1 MENKNLIFRYFLYFI
16 LSFALS
22 IFVINWFKNIS
33 LEAVLNDY
41 KKESLNKYNRYYD
54 ELIKTSDFIY
64 FNGFIKNKKLISI
77 LQKSDENKI
86 KDELYLEFEP
96 EFSYYKTLGIY
107 DISFY
112 TVDSKPILNFQDIN
126 FDDNFNLNI
135 TKKVVASKK
144 EFVDIKYG
152 DKNST
157 IVFSKPIIDEKL
169 NLLAVVNFEFNFNQI
184 LNKLNSNS
192 ELIFEKFVS
201 NSSDSSDDI
210 EKNRLFIL
218 IPISKL
224 EDSKTFYLKSNL
236 LEKNIK
242 IENLNDFYNFLTIF
256 FGLSLALII
265 FLLYKSKNQDI
276 KNKLLKNSYDEL
288 FSQVD
293 RYVLKLDT
301 DLDGKI
307 TFVTKSFCEM
317 SGYSKDEIVGK
328 NANIL
333 RHPDMSQNFY
343 KNLWKELR
351 AKKIWQGEVKNID
364 KFGNTYWVKTS
375 LFPKYNDKKQ
385 HIGYSSI
392 RTDITATK
400 QLEKTNRLLKEDLSN
415 RLNDLKI
422 QDETALNS
430 LKVALMSKIL
440 DSFSHQWKKPISKIY
455 FELLKLEN
463 IKKDLDILKIEDV
476 KNNIESELRE
486 LSDMLNE
493 TKTLFSSRQNM
504 SSNLFDI
511 VKSISN
517 KFDNS
522 LLEIVYDFDENI
534 KINFS
539 HNDLK
544 NIIINILSTVVE
556 FAKKYS
562 LERVVVNISLQIEE
576 NSDEIVLKIE
586 DNIKDIRKKEFF
598 EQFLNF
604 EDDNKFDS
612 KIYLAKLLADKNQAI
627 FLCNILENSTSYYI
641 KFKKAK
647 IF

>member
-112 TVDSKPILNFQDIN
+112 TVDSKPILNFQDVN

-135 TKKVVASKK
+135 TQKVVASKK
-144 EFVDIKYG
+144 EFVDIKYS
-152 DKNST
+152 DKNSA

-201 NSSDSSDDI
+201 NSSDI
-210 EKNRLFIL
+210 EKDRLFIL
-218 IPISKL
+218 IPIFKL

-242 IENLNDFYNFLTIF
+242 IEKLNDFYNFLTIF

-307 TFVTKSFCEM
+307 TFVTKNFCEM
-317 SGYSKDEIVGK
+317 SGYSKDEIIGK
-328 NANIL
+328 YANIL

-375 LFPKYNDKKQ
+375 LFPKYNDKKE

-400 QLEKTNRLLKEDLSN
+400 QLEKTNRLLKDDLSN

-422 QDETALNS
+422 KDETALNS

-440 DSFSHQWKKPISKIY
+440 DSFSHQWKTPISKIY

-463 IKKDLDILKIEDV
+463 IKKDLDISKIEDV
-476 KNNIESELRE
+476 KNSIENELRD

-493 TKTLFSSRQNM
+493 TKTLFSLRQNM
-504 SSNLFDI
+504 SSNLLDI
-511 VKSISN
+511 VKKISN
-517 KFDNS
+517 KVDNS
-522 LLEIVYDFDENI
+522 LIEIRYDFDENI
-534 KINFS
+534 KLNIV

-544 NIIINILSTVVE
+544 NIIFNIVYTILDFVKS
-556 FAKKYS
+556 YS
-562 LERVVVNISLQIEE
+562 LKKVIVNISIQIED

-586 DNIKDIRKKEFF
+586 DNIKDKRKKEFV
-598 EQFLNF
+598 EQLLNF
-604 EDDNKFDS
+604 EDENKFDS

-627 FLCNILENSTSYYI
+627 FLCNILEDSTSYYI

-647 IF
+647 VL

>member
-1 MENKNLIFRYFLYFI
+1 M
-16 LSFALS
+16 
-22 IFVINWFKNIS
+22 
-33 LEAVLNDY
+33 
-41 KKESLNKYNRYYD
+41 
-54 ELIKTSDFIY
+54 IKTSDFIY

-112 TVDSKPILNFQDIN
+112 SVQNRPILNFQDIN
-126 FDDNFNLNI
+126 FDDNFNLKI
-135 TKKVVASKK
+135 TQKVVASKK

-152 DKNST
+152 EKNS
-157 IVFSKPIIDEKL
+157 IILFSKPIIDEKL

-201 NSSDSSDDI
+201 NSSDI
-210 EKNRLFIL
+210 EKDRLFIL
-218 IPISKL
+218 IPIFKL

-242 IENLNDFYNFLTIF
+242 IEKLNDFYNFLTIF

-534 KINFS
+534 KINFA

-544 NIIINILSTVVE
+544 NIIINILSTMVE

-562 LERVVVNISLQIEE
+562 LERVIVNISLQIEE

-604 EDDNKFDS
+604 EDENKFDS

>member
-77 LQKSDENKI
+77 LQKSDGNKI

-112 TVDSKPILNFQDIN
+112 TVDSKPILNFQDVN

-135 TKKVVASKK
+135 TQKVVASKK

-157 IVFSKPIIDEKL
+157 IIFSKPIIDEKL

-192 ELIFEKFVS
+192 DLIFEKFVS
-201 NSSDSSDDI
+201 NSSDI
-210 EKNRLFIL
+210 EKDRLFIL
-218 IPISKL
+218 IPIFKL

-242 IENLNDFYNFLTIF
+242 IEKLNDFYNFLTIF

-463 IKKDLDILKIEDV
+463 IKKDLDTLKIEDV

-534 KINFS
+534 KINFA

-544 NIIINILSTVVE
+544 NIIINILSTMVE

-562 LERVVVNISLQIEE
+562 LERVIVNISLQIEE

-604 EDDNKFDS
+604 EDENKFDS

-641 KFKKAK
+641 KFKKVK

>member
-77 LQKSDENKI
+77 LQKSDGNKI

-112 TVDSKPILNFQDIN
+112 TVDSKPILNFQDVN

-135 TKKVVASKK
+135 TQKVVASKK

-157 IVFSKPIIDEKL
+157 IIFSKPIIDEKL

-192 ELIFEKFVS
+192 DLIFEKFVS
-201 NSSDSSDDI
+201 NSSDI
-210 EKNRLFIL
+210 EKDRLFIL
-218 IPISKL
+218 IPIFKL

-242 IENLNDFYNFLTIF
+242 IEKLNDFYNFLTIF

-333 RHPDMSQNFY
+333 RHPDMSQNFF

-476 KNNIESELRE
+476 KNNIESELKE

-522 LLEIVYDFDENI
+522 LLEIIYDFDENI
-534 KINFS
+534 KINFA

-562 LERVVVNISLQIEE
+562 LERVIVNISLQIEE

-604 EDDNKFDS
+604 EDENKFDS

>member
-1 MENKNLIFRYFLYFI
+1 MENKNLIFRYFVYFL
-16 LSFALS
+16 LSLGTAVL
-22 IFVINWFKNIS
+22 VINWFKNS
-33 LEAVLNDY
+33 SFEAILNEY
-41 KKESLNKYNRYYD
+41 KQETLTKYNRYYE

-64 FNGFIKNKKLISI
+64 FNEFIKNKKLISI
-77 LQKSDENKI
+77 FQKNDENKI
-86 KDELYLEFEP
+86 KDELYFEFEP

-135 TKKVVASKK
+135 TQKVVASKK
-144 EFVDIKYG
+144 EFVDIKYS
-152 DKNST
+152 DKNSA

-201 NSSDSSDDI
+201 NSSDI
-210 EKNRLFIL
+210 EKDRLFIL
-218 IPISKL
+218 IPIFKL

-242 IENLNDFYNFLTIF
+242 IEKLNDFYNFLTIF

-317 SGYSKDEIVGK
+317 SGYSKDEIIGK
-328 NANIL
+328 YANIL

-351 AKKIWQGEVKNID
+351 AKRIWQGEVKNID

-534 KINFS
+534 KINFA

-544 NIIINILSTVVE
+544 NIIINILSTIVE

-562 LERVVVNISLQIEE
+562 LERVIVNISLQIEE

-604 EDDNKFDS
+604 EDENKFDS

>member
-112 TVDSKPILNFQDIN
+112 TVDSKPILNFQDVN

-135 TKKVVASKK
+135 TQKVVASKK
-144 EFVDIKYG
+144 EFVDIKYS
-152 DKNST
+152 DKNSA

-201 NSSDSSDDI
+201 NSSDI
-210 EKNRLFIL
+210 EKDRLFIL
-218 IPISKL
+218 IPIFKL

-242 IENLNDFYNFLTIF
+242 IEKLNDFYNFLTIF

-276 KNKLLKNSYDEL
+276 KNKLLKNSYDDL
-288 FSQVD
+288 LSQVD
-293 RYVLKLDT
+293 KYVLKLDT

-307 TFVTKSFCEM
+307 NFVTKYFCEM
-317 SGYSKDEIVGK
+317 SGYSKDEIIGK
-328 NANIL
+328 YANIL

-511 VKSISN
+511 VKSLSN

-534 KINFS
+534 KINFA

-544 NIIINILSTVVE
+544 NIIINILSTMVE

-562 LERVVVNISLQIEE
+562 LERVIVNISLQIEE

-604 EDDNKFDS
+604 EDENKFDS

-627 FLCNILENSTSYYI
+627 FLCNILEDSTSYYI

>member
-1 MENKNLIFRYFLYFI
+1 MENKNLIFRYFVYFL
-16 LSFALS
+16 LSLGTAVL
-22 IFVINWFKNIS
+22 VINWFKNS
-33 LEAVLNDY
+33 SFEAILNEY
-41 KKESLNKYNRYYD
+41 KQETLTKYNRYYE

-77 LQKSDENKI
+77 FQKNDENKI
-86 KDELYLEFEP
+86 KDELYFEFEP

-112 TVDSKPILNFQDIN
+112 SVQNRPILNFQDIN
-126 FDDNFNLNI
+126 FDDNFNLKI
-135 TKKVVASKK
+135 TQKVVASKK

-152 DKNST
+152 EKNS
-157 IVFSKPIIDEKL
+157 IILFSKPIIDEKL

-201 NSSDSSDDI
+201 NSSDI
-210 EKNRLFIL
+210 EQNKLFLL
-218 IPISKL
+218 IPIFEL
-224 EDSKTFYLKSNL
+224 EDKKTLYLKSNL
-236 LEKNIK
+236 LEKNRK
-242 IENLNDFYNFLTIF
+242 IEKSNDFYNFLTIF
-256 FGLSLALII
+256 FGLSFALIA
-265 FLLYKSKNQDI
+265 FLLYKTKVQ
-276 KNKLLKNSYDEL
+276 KFRNKLLKNSYDDL
-288 FSQVD
+288 LSQVD
-293 RYVLKLDT
+293 KYVLKLDT

-307 TFVTKSFCEM
+307 TFVTKYFCEM
-317 SGYSKDEIVGK
+317 SGYSKDEILGK
-328 NANIL
+328 NVNIL

-343 KNLWKELR
+343 KNLWQELR

-375 LFPKYNDKKQ
+375 LFPKYNDKKE

-400 QLEKTNRLLKEDLSN
+400 QLEKTNRLLKDDLSN

-422 QDETALNS
+422 KDETALNS

-440 DSFSHQWKKPISKIY
+440 DSFSHQWKTPISKIY

-463 IKKDLDILKIEDV
+463 IKKDLGISKIEDV
-476 KNNIESELRE
+476 KNSIENELRD

-493 TKTLFSSRQNM
+493 TKTLFSLRQNM
-504 SSNLFDI
+504 SSNLLDI
-511 VKSISN
+511 VKKISN
-517 KFDNS
+517 KVDNS
-522 LLEIVYDFDENI
+522 LIEIRYDFDENI
-534 KINFS
+534 KLNIV

-544 NIIINILSTVVE
+544 NIIFNIVYTILDFVKS
-556 FAKKYS
+556 YS
-562 LERVVVNISLQIEE
+562 LKKVIVNISIQIED

-586 DNIKDIRKKEFF
+586 DNIKDKRKKEFV
-598 EQFLNF
+598 EQLLNF
-604 EDDNKFDS
+604 EDENKFDS

-627 FLCNILENSTSYYI
+627 FLCNILEDSTSYYI

-647 IF
+647 VL

>member
-1 MENKNLIFRYFLYFI
+1 MENKNLIFRYFVYFL
-16 LSFALS
+16 LSLGTAVL
-22 IFVINWFKNIS
+22 VINWFKNS
-33 LEAVLNDY
+33 SFEAILNEY
-41 KKESLNKYNRYYD
+41 KQETLTKYNRYYE

-77 LQKSDENKI
+77 FQKNDENKI
-86 KDELYLEFEP
+86 KDELYFEFEP

-112 TVDSKPILNFQDIN
+112 SVQNRPILNFQDIN

-135 TKKVVASKK
+135 TQKVVASKK
-144 EFVDIKYG
+144 EFVDIKYS
-152 DKNST
+152 DKNSA

-201 NSSDSSDDI
+201 NSSDI
-210 EKNRLFIL
+210 EQNKLFLL
-218 IPISKL
+218 IPIFEL
-224 EDSKTFYLKSNL
+224 EDKKTLYLKSNL
-236 LEKNIK
+236 LEKNRK
-242 IENLNDFYNFLTIF
+242 IEKSNDFYNFLTIF

-276 KNKLLKNSYDEL
+276 KNKLLKNSYDDL
-288 FSQVD
+288 LSQVD
-293 RYVLKLDT
+293 KYVLKLDT

-307 TFVTKSFCEM
+307 TFVTKYFCEM
-317 SGYSKDEIVGK
+317 SGYSKDEILGK
-328 NANIL
+328 NVNIL

-343 KNLWKELR
+343 KNLWQELR

-375 LFPKYNDKKQ
+375 LFPKYNDKKE

-400 QLEKTNRLLKEDLSN
+400 QLEKTNRLLKDDLSN

-422 QDETALNS
+422 KDETALNS

-463 IKKDLDILKIEDV
+463 IKKDLDISKIEDV
-476 KNNIESELRE
+476 KNSIENELRD

-504 SSNLFDI
+504 SSNLLDI
-511 VKSISN
+511 VKKISN
-517 KFDNS
+517 KVDNS
-522 LLEIVYDFDENI
+522 LIEIRYDFDENI
-534 KINFS
+534 KLNIV

-544 NIIINILSTVVE
+544 NIIFNIVYTILDFVKS
-556 FAKKYS
+556 YS
-562 LERVVVNISLQIEE
+562 LKKVIVNISIQIED

-586 DNIKDIRKKEFF
+586 DNIKDKRKKEFV
-598 EQFLNF
+598 EQLLNF
-604 EDDNKFDS
+604 EDENKFDS

-627 FLCNILENSTSYYI
+627 FLCNILEDSTSYYI

-647 IF
+647 VL

>member
-112 TVDSKPILNFQDIN
+112 TVDSKPILNFQDVN

-135 TKKVVASKK
+135 TQKVVASKK
-144 EFVDIKYG
+144 EFVDIKYS
-152 DKNST
+152 DKNSA

-169 NLLAVVNFEFNFNQI
+169 DLLAVVNFEFNFNQI

-201 NSSDSSDDI
+201 NSSDI
-210 EKNRLFIL
+210 EKDRLFIL
-218 IPISKL
+218 IPIFKL

-242 IENLNDFYNFLTIF
+242 IEKLNDFYNFLTIF

-375 LFPKYNDKKQ
+375 LFPKYNDKKE

-440 DSFSHQWKKPISKIY
+440 DSFSHQWKTPISKIY

-463 IKKDLDILKIEDV
+463 IKKDLDISKMQNV

-534 KINFS
+534 KINFA

-562 LERVVVNISLQIEE
+562 LERVIVTISLQIEE

-604 EDDNKFDS
+604 EDENKFDS

-627 FLCNILENSTSYYI
+627 FLCNILEVSTSYYI

>member
-135 TKKVVASKK
+135 AKKVVASKK

-152 DKNST
+152 DKNSA

-201 NSSDSSDDI
+201 NSSDDI

-218 IPISKL
+218 IPIFKL

-242 IENLNDFYNFLTIF
+242 IEKLNDFYNFLTIF

-440 DSFSHQWKKPISKIY
+440 DSFSHQWKTPISKIY

-522 LLEIVYDFDENI
+522 LLEIIYDFDENI
-534 KINFS
+534 KINFA

-562 LERVVVNISLQIEE
+562 LERVIVNISLQIEE

>member
-33 LEAVLNDY
+33 LETILNDY

-135 TKKVVASKK
+135 TQKVVASKK

-157 IVFSKPIIDEKL
+157 IIFSKPIIDEKL

-192 ELIFEKFVS
+192 DLIFEKFVS
-201 NSSDSSDDI
+201 NSSDI
-210 EKNRLFIL
+210 EKDRLFIL
-218 IPISKL
+218 IPIFKL

-242 IENLNDFYNFLTIF
+242 IEKLNDFYNFLTIF

-440 DSFSHQWKKPISKIY
+440 DSFSHQWKTPISKIY

-511 VKSISN
+511 VKSISS

-522 LLEIVYDFDENI
+522 LLEIIYDFDENI
-534 KINFS
+534 KINFA

-562 LERVVVNISLQIEE
+562 LERVIVNISLQIEE

-604 EDDNKFDS
+604 EDENKFDS

>member
-112 TVDSKPILNFQDIN
+112 TVDSKPILNFQDAN

-135 TKKVVASKK
+135 TQKVVASKK
-144 EFVDIKYG
+144 EFVDIKYS
-152 DKNST
+152 DKNSA

-169 NLLAVVNFEFNFNQI
+169 DLLAVVNFEFNFNQI

-201 NSSDSSDDI
+201 NSSDI
-210 EKNRLFIL
+210 EKDRLFIL
-218 IPISKL
+218 IPIFKL

-242 IENLNDFYNFLTIF
+242 IEKLNDFYNFLTIF

-276 KNKLLKNSYDEL
+276 KNKLLKNSYDDL
-288 FSQVD
+288 LSQVD
-293 RYVLKLDT
+293 KYVLKLDT

-307 TFVTKSFCEM
+307 NFVTKYFCEM
-317 SGYSKDEIVGK
+317 SGYSKDEIIGK
-328 NANIL
+328 YANIL

-375 LFPKYNDKKQ
+375 LFPKYNDKKE

-511 VKSISN
+511 VKSISS

-534 KINFS
+534 KINFA

-544 NIIINILSTVVE
+544 NIIINILSTIVE

-562 LERVVVNISLQIEE
+562 LERVIVNISLQIEE

-604 EDDNKFDS
+604 EDENKFDS

>member
-1 MENKNLIFRYFLYFI
+1 MENKNLIFRYFVYFL
-16 LSFALS
+16 LSLGTAVL
-22 IFVINWFKNIS
+22 VINWFKNS
-33 LEAVLNDY
+33 SFEAILNEY
-41 KKESLNKYNRYYD
+41 KQETLTKYNRYYE

-77 LQKSDENKI
+77 FQKNDENKI
-86 KDELYLEFEP
+86 KDELYFEFEP

-112 TVDSKPILNFQDIN
+112 SVQNRPILNFQDIN
-126 FDDNFNLNI
+126 FDDNFNLKI
-135 TKKVVASKK
+135 TQKVVASKK

-152 DKNST
+152 DKNSA

-192 ELIFEKFVS
+192 DLIFEKFVS
-201 NSSDSSDDI
+201 NSSDI
-210 EKNRLFIL
+210 EQNKLFLL
-218 IPISKL
+218 IPIFEL
-224 EDSKTFYLKSNL
+224 EDKKTLYLKSNL
-236 LEKNIK
+236 LEKNRK
-242 IENLNDFYNFLTIF
+242 IEKSNDFYNFLTIF
-256 FGLSLALII
+256 FGLSFALIA
-265 FLLYKSKNQDI
+265 FLLYKTKVQ
-276 KNKLLKNSYDEL
+276 KFRNKLLKNSYDDL
-288 FSQVD
+288 LSQVD
-293 RYVLKLDT
+293 KYVLKLDT

-307 TFVTKSFCEM
+307 NFVTKYFCEM
-317 SGYSKDEIVGK
+317 SGYSKDEIIGK
-328 NANIL
+328 YANIL

-375 LFPKYNDKKQ
+375 LFPKYNDKKE

-400 QLEKTNRLLKEDLSN
+400 QLEKTNRLLKDDLSN

-422 QDETALNS
+422 KDETALNS

-440 DSFSHQWKKPISKIY
+440 DSFSHQWKTPISKIY

-463 IKKDLDILKIEDV
+463 IKKDLDISKIEDV
-476 KNNIESELRE
+476 KNSIENELRD

-493 TKTLFSSRQNM
+493 TKTLFSLRQNM
-504 SSNLFDI
+504 SSNLLDI
-511 VKSISN
+511 VKKISN
-517 KFDNS
+517 KVDNS
-522 LLEIVYDFDENI
+522 LIEIRYDFDENI
-534 KINFS
+534 KLNIV

-544 NIIINILSTVVE
+544 NIIFNIVYTILDFVKS
-556 FAKKYS
+556 YS
-562 LERVVVNISLQIEE
+562 LKKVIVNISIQIED

-586 DNIKDIRKKEFF
+586 DNIKDKRKKEFV
-598 EQFLNF
+598 EQLLNF
-604 EDDNKFDS
+604 EDENKFDS

-627 FLCNILENSTSYYI
+627 FLCNILEDSTSYYI

-647 IF
+647 VL

>member
-41 KKESLNKYNRYYD
+41 KKESLTKYNRYYE

-77 LQKSDENKI
+77 FQKNDENKI
-86 KDELYLEFEP
+86 KDELYFEFEP

-135 TKKVVASKK
+135 TQKVVASKK

-152 DKNST
+152 DKNSA

-201 NSSDSSDDI
+201 NSSDI
-210 EKNRLFIL
+210 EKDRLFIL
-218 IPISKL
+218 IPIFKL

-236 LEKNIK
+236 LEKNRK
-242 IENLNDFYNFLTIF
+242 IEKSNDFYNFLTIF

-307 TFVTKSFCEM
+307 TFVTKYFCEM
-317 SGYSKDEIVGK
+317 SGYSKDEIIGK
-328 NANIL
+328 YANIL

-343 KNLWKELR
+343 KTLWQELR

-375 LFPKYNDKKQ
+375 LFPKYNDKKE

-400 QLEKTNRLLKEDLSN
+400 QLEKTNRLLKDDLSN

-422 QDETALNS
+422 KDETALNS

-440 DSFSHQWKKPISKIY
+440 DSFSHQWKTPISKIY

-463 IKKDLDILKIEDV
+463 IKKDLDISKIEDV
-476 KNNIESELRE
+476 KNSIENELRD

-504 SSNLFDI
+504 SSNLLDI
-511 VKSISN
+511 VKKISN
-517 KFDNS
+517 KVDNS
-522 LLEIVYDFDENI
+522 LIEIRYDFDENI
-534 KINFS
+534 KLNIV

-544 NIIINILSTVVE
+544 NIIFNIVYTILDFVKS
-556 FAKKYS
+556 YS
-562 LERVVVNISLQIEE
+562 LKKVIVNISIQIED

-586 DNIKDIRKKEFF
+586 DNIKDKRKKEFV
-598 EQFLNF
+598 EQLLNF
-604 EDDNKFDS
+604 EDENKFDS

-627 FLCNILENSTSYYI
+627 FLCNILEDSTSYYI

-647 IF
+647 VL

>member
-1 MENKNLIFRYFLYFI
+1 MENKNLIFRYFVYFL
-16 LSFALS
+16 LSLGTAVL
-22 IFVINWFKNIS
+22 VINWFKNS
-33 LEAVLNDY
+33 SFEAILNEY
-41 KKESLNKYNRYYD
+41 KQETLTKYNRYYE

-77 LQKSDENKI
+77 FQKNDENKI
-86 KDELYLEFEP
+86 KDELYFEFEP

-112 TVDSKPILNFQDIN
+112 SVQNRPILNFQDIN
-126 FDDNFNLNI
+126 FDDNFNLKI
-135 TKKVVASKK
+135 TQKVVASKK

-152 DKNST
+152 EKNS
-157 IVFSKPIIDEKL
+157 IILFSKPIIDEKL

-201 NSSDSSDDI
+201 NSSDI
-210 EKNRLFIL
+210 EQNKLFLL
-218 IPISKL
+218 IPIFEL
-224 EDSKTFYLKSNL
+224 EDKKTLYLKSNL
-236 LEKNIK
+236 LEKNRK
-242 IENLNDFYNFLTIF
+242 IEKSNDFYNFLTIF
-256 FGLSLALII
+256 FGLSFALIA
-265 FLLYKSKNQDI
+265 FLLYKTKVQ
-276 KNKLLKNSYDEL
+276 KFRNKLLKNSYDDL
-288 FSQVD
+288 LSQVD
-293 RYVLKLDT
+293 KYVLKLDT

-307 TFVTKSFCEM
+307 TFVTKYFCEM
-317 SGYSKDEIVGK
+317 SGYSKDEILGK
-328 NANIL
+328 NVNIL

-343 KNLWKELR
+343 KTLWQELR

-375 LFPKYNDKKQ
+375 LFPKYNDKKE

-440 DSFSHQWKKPISKIY
+440 DSFSHQWKTPISKIY

-463 IKKDLDILKIEDV
+463 IKKDLGISKIEDV
-476 KNNIESELRE
+476 KNSIENELRD

-493 TKTLFSSRQNM
+493 TKTLFSLRQNM
-504 SSNLFDI
+504 SSNLLDI
-511 VKSISN
+511 VKKISN
-517 KFDNS
+517 KVDNS
-522 LLEIVYDFDENI
+522 LIEIRYDFDENI
-534 KINFS
+534 KLNIV

-544 NIIINILSTVVE
+544 NIIFNIVYTILDFVKS
-556 FAKKYS
+556 YS
-562 LERVVVNISLQIEE
+562 LKKVIVNISIQIED

-586 DNIKDIRKKEFF
+586 DNIKDKRKKEFV
-598 EQFLNF
+598 EQLLNF
-604 EDDNKFDS
+604 EDENKFDS

-627 FLCNILENSTSYYI
+627 FLCNILEDSTSYYI

-647 IF
+647 VL

>member
-135 TKKVVASKK
+135 TQKVVASKK

-157 IVFSKPIIDEKL
+157 IIFSKPIIDEKL

-192 ELIFEKFVS
+192 DLIFEKFVS
-201 NSSDSSDDI
+201 NSSDI
-210 EKNRLFIL
+210 EKDRLFIL
-218 IPISKL
+218 IPIFKL

-242 IENLNDFYNFLTIF
+242 IEKLNDFYNFLTIF

-522 LLEIVYDFDENI
+522 LLEIIYDFDENI
-534 KINFS
+534 KINFA

-562 LERVVVNISLQIEE
+562 LERVIVNISLQIEE

-604 EDDNKFDS
+604 EDENKFDS

>member
-112 TVDSKPILNFQDIN
+112 TVDSKPILNFQDVN

-135 TKKVVASKK
+135 TQKVVASKK

-152 DKNST
+152 DKNSA

-192 ELIFEKFVS
+192 DLIFEKFVS
-201 NSSDSSDDI
+201 NSSDI
-210 EKNRLFIL
+210 EKDRLFIL
-218 IPISKL
+218 IPIFKL

-242 IENLNDFYNFLTIF
+242 IEKLNDFYNFLTIF

-265 FLLYKSKNQDI
+265 FLIYKAKNQDI

-317 SGYSKDEIVGK
+317 SGYSKDEIIGK
-328 NANIL
+328 YANIL

-463 IKKDLDILKIEDV
+463 IKKDLDISKIEDV

-511 VKSISN
+511 VKNLSN

-534 KINFS
+534 KINFA

-544 NIIINILSTVVE
+544 NIIINILSTIVE

-562 LERVVVNISLQIEE
+562 LERVIVTISLQIEE

-604 EDDNKFDS
+604 EDENKFDS

>member
-41 KKESLNKYNRYYD
+41 KKETLTKYNRYYE

-77 LQKSDENKI
+77 FQKNDENKI
-86 KDELYLEFEP
+86 KDELYFEFEP

-112 TVDSKPILNFQDIN
+112 TVHSKPILNFQDVN

-135 TKKVVASKK
+135 TQKVVASKK
-144 EFVDIKYG
+144 EFVDIKYS
-152 DKNST
+152 DKNSA

-192 ELIFEKFVS
+192 DLIFEKFVS
-201 NSSDSSDDI
+201 NSSDI
-210 EKNRLFIL
+210 EQNKLFLL
-218 IPISKL
+218 IPIFEL
-224 EDSKTFYLKSNL
+224 EDKKTLYLKSNL
-236 LEKNIK
+236 LEKNRK
-242 IENLNDFYNFLTIF
+242 IEKSNDFYNFLTIF
-256 FGLSLALII
+256 FGLSFALIA
-265 FLLYKSKNQDI
+265 FLLYKTKVQ
-276 KNKLLKNSYDEL
+276 KFRNKLLKNSYDDL
-288 FSQVD
+288 LSQVD
-293 RYVLKLDT
+293 KYVLKLDT

-307 TFVTKSFCEM
+307 NFVTKYFCEM
-317 SGYSKDEIVGK
+317 SGYSKDEILGK
-328 NANIL
+328 NVNIL

-343 KNLWKELR
+343 KTLWQELR

-375 LFPKYNDKKQ
+375 LFPKYNDKKE

-400 QLEKTNRLLKEDLSN
+400 QLEKTNRLLKDDLSN

-422 QDETALNS
+422 KDETALNS

-440 DSFSHQWKKPISKIY
+440 DSFSHQWKTPISKIY

-463 IKKDLDILKIEDV
+463 IKKDLDISKIEDV
-476 KNNIESELRE
+476 KNSIENELRD

-493 TKTLFSSRQNM
+493 TKTLFSLRQNM
-504 SSNLFDI
+504 SSNLLDI
-511 VKSISN
+511 VKKISN
-517 KFDNS
+517 KVDNS
-522 LLEIVYDFDENI
+522 LIEIRYDFDENI
-534 KINFS
+534 KLNIV

-544 NIIINILSTVVE
+544 NIIFNIVYTILDFVKS
-556 FAKKYS
+556 YS
-562 LERVVVNISLQIEE
+562 LKKVIVNISIQIED

-586 DNIKDIRKKEFF
+586 DNIKDKRKKEFV
-598 EQFLNF
+598 EQLLNF
-604 EDDNKFDS
+604 EDENKFDS

-627 FLCNILENSTSYYI
+627 FLCNILEDSTSYYI

>member
-16 LSFALS
+16 LSFSLS

-112 TVDSKPILNFQDIN
+112 TVDSKPILNFQDVN

-135 TKKVVASKK
+135 TQKVVASKK

-152 DKNST
+152 DKNSA

-201 NSSDSSDDI
+201 NSSDI
-210 EKNRLFIL
+210 EKDRLFIL
-218 IPISKL
+218 IPIFKL

-242 IENLNDFYNFLTIF
+242 IEKLNDFYNFLTIF

-317 SGYSKDEIVGK
+317 SGYSKDEIIGK
-328 NANIL
+328 YANIL

-375 LFPKYNDKKQ
+375 LFPKYNDKKE

-463 IKKDLDILKIEDV
+463 IKKDLDISKIENV

-511 VKSISN
+511 VKSLSN

-534 KINFS
+534 KINFA

-544 NIIINILSTVVE
+544 NIIINILSTIVE

-562 LERVVVNISLQIEE
+562 LERVIVNISLQIEE

-604 EDDNKFDS
+604 EDENKFDS

>member
-1 MENKNLIFRYFLYFI
+1 MENKNLIFRYFVYFL
-16 LSFALS
+16 LSLGTAVL
-22 IFVINWFKNIS
+22 VINWFKNS
-33 LEAVLNDY
+33 SFEAILNEY
-41 KKESLNKYNRYYD
+41 KQETLTKYNRYYE

-77 LQKSDENKI
+77 FQKNDENKI
-86 KDELYLEFEP
+86 KDELYFEFEP

-126 FDDNFNLNI
+126 FDDNFNLKI
-135 TKKVVASKK
+135 TQKVVASKK

-152 DKNST
+152 EKNS
-157 IVFSKPIIDEKL
+157 IILFSKPIIDEKL

-192 ELIFEKFVS
+192 DLIFEKFVS
-201 NSSDSSDDI
+201 NSSDI
-210 EKNRLFIL
+210 EQNKLFLL
-218 IPISKL
+218 IPIFEL
-224 EDSKTFYLKSNL
+224 EDKKTLYLKSNL
-236 LEKNIK
+236 LEKNRK
-242 IENLNDFYNFLTIF
+242 IEKSNDFYNFLTIF
-256 FGLSLALII
+256 FGLSFALIA
-265 FLLYKSKNQDI
+265 FLLYKTKVQ
-276 KNKLLKNSYDEL
+276 KFRNKLLKNSYDDL
-288 FSQVD
+288 LSQVD
-293 RYVLKLDT
+293 KYVLKLDT

-307 TFVTKSFCEM
+307 NFVTKYFCEM
-317 SGYSKDEIVGK
+317 SGYSKDEILGK
-328 NANIL
+328 NVNIL

-375 LFPKYNDKKQ
+375 LFPKYNDKKE

-400 QLEKTNRLLKEDLSN
+400 QLEKTNRLLKDDLSN

-422 QDETALNS
+422 KDETALNS

-440 DSFSHQWKKPISKIY
+440 DSFSHQWKTPISKIY

-463 IKKDLDILKIEDV
+463 IKKDLDISKIEDV
-476 KNNIESELRE
+476 KNSIENELRD

-493 TKTLFSSRQNM
+493 TKTLFSLRQNM
-504 SSNLFDI
+504 SSNLLDI
-511 VKSISN
+511 VKKISN
-517 KFDNS
+517 KVDNS
-522 LLEIVYDFDENI
+522 LIEIRYDFDENI
-534 KINFS
+534 KLNIV

-544 NIIINILSTVVE
+544 NIIFNIVYTILDFVKS
-556 FAKKYS
+556 YS
-562 LERVVVNISLQIEE
+562 LKKVIVNISIQIED

-586 DNIKDIRKKEFF
+586 DNIKDKRKKEFV
-598 EQFLNF
+598 EQLLNF
-604 EDDNKFDS
+604 EDENKFDS

-627 FLCNILENSTSYYI
+627 FLCNILEDSTSYYI

-647 IF
+647 VL

>member
-41 KKESLNKYNRYYD
+41 KKESLTKYNRYYE

-77 LQKSDENKI
+77 FQKNDENKI
-86 KDELYLEFEP
+86 KDELYFEFEP

-126 FDDNFNLNI
+126 FDDNFNLKI
-135 TKKVVASKK
+135 TQKVVASKK

-152 DKNST
+152 EKNS
-157 IVFSKPIIDEKL
+157 IILFSKPIIDEKL

-201 NSSDSSDDI
+201 NSSDI
-210 EKNRLFIL
+210 EKDRLFIL
-218 IPISKL
+218 IPIFEL
-224 EDSKTFYLKSNL
+224 EDKKTLYLKSNL
-236 LEKNIK
+236 LEKNRK
-242 IENLNDFYNFLTIF
+242 IEKSNDFYNFLTIF
-256 FGLSLALII
+256 FGLSFALIA
-265 FLLYKSKNQDI
+265 FLLYKTKVQ
-276 KNKLLKNSYDEL
+276 KFRNKLLKNSYDDL
-288 FSQVD
+288 LSQVD
-293 RYVLKLDT
+293 KYVLKLDT

-307 TFVTKSFCEM
+307 NFVTKYFCEM
-317 SGYSKDEIVGK
+317 SGYSKDEIIGK

-375 LFPKYNDKKQ
+375 LFPKYNDKKE

-400 QLEKTNRLLKEDLSN
+400 QLEKTNRLLKDDLSN

-422 QDETALNS
+422 KDETALNS

-440 DSFSHQWKKPISKIY
+440 DSFSHQWKTPISKIY

-463 IKKDLDILKIEDV
+463 IKKDLDISKIEDV
-476 KNNIESELRE
+476 KNSIENELRD

-504 SSNLFDI
+504 SSNLLDI
-511 VKSISN
+511 VKKISN
-517 KFDNS
+517 KVDNS
-522 LLEIVYDFDENI
+522 LIEIRYDFDENI
-534 KINFS
+534 KLNIV

-544 NIIINILSTVVE
+544 NIIFNIVYTILDFVKS
-556 FAKKYS
+556 YS
-562 LERVVVNISLQIEE
+562 LKKVIVNISIQIED

-586 DNIKDIRKKEFF
+586 DNIKDKRKKEFV
-598 EQFLNF
+598 EQLLNF
-604 EDDNKFDS
+604 EDENKFDS

-627 FLCNILENSTSYYI
+627 FLCNILEDSTSYYI

-647 IF
+647 VL

>member
-1 MENKNLIFRYFLYFI
+1 MENKNLIFRYFVYFL
-16 LSFALS
+16 LSLGTAVL
-22 IFVINWFKNIS
+22 VINWFKNS
-33 LEAVLNDY
+33 SFEAILNEY
-41 KKESLNKYNRYYD
+41 KQETLTKYNRYYE

-77 LQKSDENKI
+77 FQKNDENKI
-86 KDELYLEFEP
+86 KDELYFEFEP

-112 TVDSKPILNFQDIN
+112 SVQNRPILNFQDIN
-126 FDDNFNLNI
+126 FDDNFNLKI
-135 TKKVVASKK
+135 TQKVVASKK

-152 DKNST
+152 EKNS
-157 IVFSKPIIDEKL
+157 IILFSKPIIDEKL

-201 NSSDSSDDI
+201 NSSDI
-210 EKNRLFIL
+210 EQNKLFLL
-218 IPISKL
+218 IPIFEL
-224 EDSKTFYLKSNL
+224 EDKKTLYLKSNL
-236 LEKNIK
+236 LEKNRK
-242 IENLNDFYNFLTIF
+242 IEKSNDFYNFLTIF
-256 FGLSLALII
+256 FGLSFALIA
-265 FLLYKSKNQDI
+265 FLLYKTKVQ
-276 KNKLLKNSYDEL
+276 KFRNKLLKNSYDDL
-288 FSQVD
+288 LSQVD
-293 RYVLKLDT
+293 KYVLKLDT

-307 TFVTKSFCEM
+307 TFVTKYFCEM
-317 SGYSKDEIVGK
+317 SGYSKDEILGK
-328 NANIL
+328 NVNIL

-343 KNLWKELR
+343 KTLWQELR

-375 LFPKYNDKKQ
+375 LFPKYNDKKE

-400 QLEKTNRLLKEDLSN
+400 QLEKTNRLLKDDLSN

-422 QDETALNS
+422 KDETALNS

-440 DSFSHQWKKPISKIY
+440 DSFSHQWKTPISKIY

-463 IKKDLDILKIEDV
+463 IKKDLDISKIEDV
-476 KNNIESELRE
+476 KNSIENELRD

-493 TKTLFSSRQNM
+493 TKTLFSLRQNM
-504 SSNLFDI
+504 SSNLLDI
-511 VKSISN
+511 VKKISN
-517 KFDNS
+517 KVDNS
-522 LLEIVYDFDENI
+522 LIEIRYDFDENI
-534 KINFS
+534 KLNIV

-544 NIIINILSTVVE
+544 NIIFNIVYTILDFVKS
-556 FAKKYS
+556 YS
-562 LERVVVNISLQIEE
+562 LKKVIVNISIQIED

-586 DNIKDIRKKEFF
+586 DNIKDKRKKEFV
-598 EQFLNF
+598 EQLLNF
-604 EDDNKFDS
+604 EDENKFDS

-627 FLCNILENSTSYYI
+627 FLCNILEDSTSYYI

-647 IF
+647 VL

>member
-16 LSFALS
+16 LSFGLF

-112 TVDSKPILNFQDIN
+112 TVDSKPILNFQDVN

-135 TKKVVASKK
+135 TQKVVASKK
-144 EFVDIKYG
+144 EFVDIKYS
-152 DKNST
+152 DKNSA

-201 NSSDSSDDI
+201 NSSDI
-210 EKNRLFIL
+210 EKDRLFIL
-218 IPISKL
+218 IPIFKL

-242 IENLNDFYNFLTIF
+242 IEKLNDFYNFLTIF

-265 FLLYKSKNQDI
+265 FLIYKAKNQDI

-317 SGYSKDEIVGK
+317 SGYSKDEIIGK

-400 QLEKTNRLLKEDLSN
+400 QLEKTNRLLKDDLSN

-422 QDETALNS
+422 KDETDLNS

-440 DSFSHQWKKPISKIY
+440 DSFSHQWKTPISKIY

-463 IKKDLDILKIEDV
+463 IKKDLGISKIEDV
-476 KNNIESELRE
+476 KNSIENELRD

-504 SSNLFDI
+504 SSNLLDI
-511 VKSISN
+511 VKKISN
-517 KFDNS
+517 KVDNS
-522 LLEIVYDFDENI
+522 LIEIRYDFDENI
-534 KINFS
+534 KLNIV

-544 NIIINILSTVVE
+544 NIIFNIVYTILDFVKS
-556 FAKKYS
+556 YS
-562 LERVVVNISLQIEE
+562 LKKVIVNISIQIED

-586 DNIKDIRKKEFF
+586 DNIKDKRKKEFV
-598 EQFLNF
+598 EQLLNF
-604 EDDNKFDS
+604 EDENKFDS

-627 FLCNILENSTSYYI
+627 FLCNILEDSTSYYI

>member
-1 MENKNLIFRYFLYFI
+1 MENKNLIFRYFVYFL
-16 LSFALS
+16 LSLGTAVL
-22 IFVINWFKNIS
+22 VINWFKNS
-33 LEAVLNDY
+33 SFEAILNEY
-41 KKESLNKYNRYYD
+41 KQETLTKYNRYYE

-77 LQKSDENKI
+77 FQKNDENKI
-86 KDELYLEFEP
+86 KDELYFEFEP

-112 TVDSKPILNFQDIN
+112 TVDSKPILNFQDVN
-126 FDDNFNLNI
+126 FDDNFNLKI
-135 TKKVVASKK
+135 TQKVVASKK

-152 DKNST
+152 EKNS
-157 IVFSKPIIDEKL
+157 IILFSKPIIDEKL

-201 NSSDSSDDI
+201 NSSDI
-210 EKNRLFIL
+210 EQNKLFLL
-218 IPISKL
+218 IPIFKL

-242 IENLNDFYNFLTIF
+242 IEKLNDFYNFLTIF

-265 FLLYKSKNQDI
+265 FLLYKSKDQDI
-276 KNKLLKNSYDEL
+276 KNKLLKNSYDDL
-288 FSQVD
+288 LSQVD
-293 RYVLKLDT
+293 KYVLKLDT

-307 TFVTKSFCEM
+307 NFVTKYFCEM
-317 SGYSKDEIVGK
+317 SGYSKDEIIGK

-375 LFPKYNDKKQ
+375 LFPKYNDKKE

-400 QLEKTNRLLKEDLSN
+400 QLEKTNRLLKDDLSN

-440 DSFSHQWKKPISKIY
+440 DSFSHQWKTPISKIY

-463 IKKDLDILKIEDV
+463 IKKDLDISKIENV

-493 TKTLFSSRQNM
+493 TKTLFSLRQNM
-504 SSNLFDI
+504 SSNLLDI
-511 VKSISN
+511 VKKISN
-517 KFDNS
+517 KVDNS
-522 LLEIVYDFDENI
+522 LIEIRYDFDENI
-534 KINFS
+534 KLNIV

-544 NIIINILSTVVE
+544 NIIFNIVYTILDFVKS
-556 FAKKYS
+556 YS
-562 LERVVVNISLQIEE
+562 LKKVIVNISIQIED

-586 DNIKDIRKKEFF
+586 DNIKDKRKKEFV
-598 EQFLNF
+598 EQLLNF
-604 EDDNKFDS
+604 EDENKFDS

-627 FLCNILENSTSYYI
+627 FLCNILEDSTSYYI

-647 IF
+647 VL

>member
-22 IFVINWFKNIS
+22 IFVINWFKNS
-33 LEAVLNDY
+33 SFEAILNEY
-41 KKESLNKYNRYYD
+41 KQETLTKYNRYYE

-77 LQKSDENKI
+77 FQKNDENKI
-86 KDELYLEFEP
+86 KDELYFEFEP

-135 TKKVVASKK
+135 TQKVVASKK

-152 DKNST
+152 EKNS
-157 IVFSKPIIDEKL
+157 IILFSKPIIDEKL

-192 ELIFEKFVS
+192 DLIFEKFVS
-201 NSSDSSDDI
+201 NSSDI
-210 EKNRLFIL
+210 EKDRLFIL
-218 IPISKL
+218 IPIFKL

-236 LEKNIK
+236 LEKNRK
-242 IENLNDFYNFLTIF
+242 IEKSNDFYNFLTIF
-256 FGLSLALII
+256 FGLSFALIA
-265 FLLYKSKNQDI
+265 FLLYKTKVQ
-276 KNKLLKNSYDEL
+276 KFRNKLLKNSYDDL
-288 FSQVD
+288 LSQVD
-293 RYVLKLDT
+293 KYVLKLDT

-307 TFVTKSFCEM
+307 NFVTKYFCEM
-317 SGYSKDEIVGK
+317 SGYSKDEIIGK

-343 KNLWKELR
+343 KTLWQELR

-375 LFPKYNDKKQ
+375 LFPKYNDKKE

-400 QLEKTNRLLKEDLSN
+400 QLEKTNRLLKDDLSN

-463 IKKDLDILKIEDV
+463 IKKDLDISKIEDV
-476 KNNIESELRE
+476 KNNIESELKE

-504 SSNLFDI
+504 SSNLLDI
-511 VKSISN
+511 VKKISN
-517 KFDNS
+517 KVDNS
-522 LLEIVYDFDENI
+522 LIEIRYDFDENI
-534 KINFS
+534 KLNIV

-544 NIIINILSTVVE
+544 NIIFNIVYTILDFVKS
-556 FAKKYS
+556 YS
-562 LERVVVNISLQIEE
+562 LKKVIVNISIQIED

-586 DNIKDIRKKEFF
+586 DNIKDKRKKEFV
-598 EQFLNF
+598 EQLLNF
-604 EDDNKFDS
+604 EDENKFDS

-627 FLCNILENSTSYYI
+627 FLCNILEDSTSYYI

-647 IF
+647 IL

>member
-1 MENKNLIFRYFLYFI
+1 MENKNLIFRYFVYFL
-16 LSFALS
+16 LSLGTAVL
-22 IFVINWFKNIS
+22 VINWFKNS
-33 LEAVLNDY
+33 SFEAILNEY
-41 KKESLNKYNRYYD
+41 KQETLTKYNRYYE

-77 LQKSDENKI
+77 FQKNDENKI
-86 KDELYLEFEP
+86 KDELYFEFEP

-112 TVDSKPILNFQDIN
+112 SVQNRPILNFQDIN
-126 FDDNFNLNI
+126 FDDNFNLKI
-135 TKKVVASKK
+135 TQKVVASKK

-152 DKNST
+152 DKNSA

-201 NSSDSSDDI
+201 NSSDI
-210 EKNRLFIL
+210 EQNKLFLL
-218 IPISKL
+218 IPIFEL
-224 EDSKTFYLKSNL
+224 EDKKTLYLKSNL
-236 LEKNIK
+236 LEKNRK
-242 IENLNDFYNFLTIF
+242 IEKSNDFYNFLTIF
-256 FGLSLALII
+256 FGLSFALIA
-265 FLLYKSKNQDI
+265 FLLYKTKVQ
-276 KNKLLKNSYDEL
+276 KFRNKLLKNSYDDL
-288 FSQVD
+288 LSQVD
-293 RYVLKLDT
+293 KYVLKLDT

-307 TFVTKSFCEM
+307 NFVTKYFCEM
-317 SGYSKDEIVGK
+317 SGYSKDEILGK
-328 NANIL
+328 NVNIL

-343 KNLWKELR
+343 KTLWQELR

-375 LFPKYNDKKQ
+375 LFPKYNDKKE

-400 QLEKTNRLLKEDLSN
+400 QLEKTNRLLKDDLSN

-422 QDETALNS
+422 KDETALNS

-440 DSFSHQWKKPISKIY
+440 DSFSHQWKTPISKIY

-463 IKKDLDILKIEDV
+463 IKKDLDISKIEDV
-476 KNNIESELRE
+476 KNSIENELRD

-493 TKTLFSSRQNM
+493 TKTLFSLRQNM
-504 SSNLFDI
+504 SSNLLDI
-511 VKSISN
+511 VKKISN
-517 KFDNS
+517 KVDNS
-522 LLEIVYDFDENI
+522 LIEIRYDFDENI
-534 KINFS
+534 KLNIV

-544 NIIINILSTVVE
+544 NIIFNIVYTILDFVKS
-556 FAKKYS
+556 YS
-562 LERVVVNISLQIEE
+562 LKKVIVNISIQIED

-586 DNIKDIRKKEFF
+586 DNIKDKRKKEFV
-598 EQFLNF
+598 EQLLNF
-604 EDDNKFDS
+604 EDENKFDS

-627 FLCNILENSTSYYI
+627 FLCNILEDSTSYYI

-647 IF
+647 VL

>member
-77 LQKSDENKI
+77 LQKSDGNKI

-135 TKKVVASKK
+135 TQKVVASKK

-157 IVFSKPIIDEKL
+157 ILFSKPIIDEKL

-192 ELIFEKFVS
+192 DLIFEKFVS
-201 NSSDSSDDI
+201 NSSDI
-210 EKNRLFIL
+210 EKDRLFIL
-218 IPISKL
+218 IPIFKL

-242 IENLNDFYNFLTIF
+242 IEKLNDFYNFLTIF

-440 DSFSHQWKKPISKIY
+440 DSFSHQWKTPISKIY

-463 IKKDLDILKIEDV
+463 IKKDLDTSKIEDV

-511 VKSISN
+511 VKSISS

-522 LLEIVYDFDENI
+522 LLEIIYDFDENI
-534 KINFS
+534 KINFA

-544 NIIINILSTVVE
+544 NIIINILSTIVE

-562 LERVVVNISLQIEE
+562 LERVIVTISLQIEE

-604 EDDNKFDS
+604 EDENKFDS

>member
-1 MENKNLIFRYFLYFI
+1 MENKNLIFRYFVYFL
-16 LSFALS
+16 LSLGTAVL
-22 IFVINWFKNIS
+22 VINWFKNS
-33 LEAVLNDY
+33 SFEAILNEY
-41 KKESLNKYNRYYD
+41 KQETLTKYNRYYE

-77 LQKSDENKI
+77 FQKNDENKI
-86 KDELYLEFEP
+86 KDELYFEFEP

-112 TVDSKPILNFQDIN
+112 SVQNRPILNFQDIN
-126 FDDNFNLNI
+126 FDDNFNLKI
-135 TKKVVASKK
+135 TQKVVASKK

-152 DKNST
+152 EKNS
-157 IVFSKPIIDEKL
+157 IILFSKPIIDEKL

-201 NSSDSSDDI
+201 NSSDI
-210 EKNRLFIL
+210 EKDRLFIL
-218 IPISKL
+218 IPIFEL
-224 EDSKTFYLKSNL
+224 EDKKTLYLKSNL
-236 LEKNIK
+236 LEKNRK
-242 IENLNDFYNFLTIF
+242 IEKSNDFYHFLTIF
-256 FGLSLALII
+256 FGLSFALIA
-265 FLLYKSKNQDI
+265 FLLYKTKVQ
-276 KNKLLKNSYDEL
+276 KFRNKLLKNSYDDL
-288 FSQVD
+288 LSQVD
-293 RYVLKLDT
+293 KYVLKLDT

-307 TFVTKSFCEM
+307 NFVTKYFCEM
-317 SGYSKDEIVGK
+317 SGYSKDEIIGK
-328 NANIL
+328 YANIL

-463 IKKDLDILKIEDV
+463 IKKDLDISKMQNV

-486 LSDMLNE
+486 LSDTLNE

-511 VKSISN
+511 VKSISS

-534 KINFS
+534 KINFA

-562 LERVVVNISLQIEE
+562 LERVIVNISLQIEE

-604 EDDNKFDS
+604 EDENKFDS

>member
-1 MENKNLIFRYFLYFI
+1 MENKNLIFRYFVYFL
-16 LSFALS
+16 LSLGTAVL
-22 IFVINWFKNIS
+22 VINWFKNS
-33 LEAVLNDY
+33 SFEAILNEY
-41 KKESLNKYNRYYD
+41 KQETLTKYNRYYE

-77 LQKSDENKI
+77 FQKNDENKI
-86 KDELYLEFEP
+86 KDELYFEFEP

-112 TVDSKPILNFQDIN
+112 TVDSKPILNFQDVN

-135 TKKVVASKK
+135 TQKVVASKK
-144 EFVDIKYG
+144 EFVDIKYS
-152 DKNST
+152 DKNSA

-169 NLLAVVNFEFNFNQI
+169 DLLAVVNFEFNFNQI

-201 NSSDSSDDI
+201 NSSDI
-210 EKNRLFIL
+210 EQNKLFLL
-218 IPISKL
+218 IPIFEL
-224 EDSKTFYLKSNL
+224 EDKKTLYLKSNL
-236 LEKNIK
+236 LEKNRK
-242 IENLNDFYNFLTIF
+242 IEKSNDFYNFLTIF
-256 FGLSLALII
+256 FGLSFALIA
-265 FLLYKSKNQDI
+265 FLLYKTKVQ
-276 KNKLLKNSYDEL
+276 KFRNKLLKNSYDDL
-288 FSQVD
+288 LSQVD
-293 RYVLKLDT
+293 KYVLKLDT

-307 TFVTKSFCEM
+307 NFVTKYFCEM
-317 SGYSKDEIVGK
+317 SGYSKDEILGK
-328 NANIL
+328 NVNIL

-343 KNLWKELR
+343 KNLWQELR

-375 LFPKYNDKKQ
+375 LFPKYNDKKE

-400 QLEKTNRLLKEDLSN
+400 QLEKTNRLLKDDLSN

-422 QDETALNS
+422 KDETALNS

-440 DSFSHQWKKPISKIY
+440 DSFSHQWKTPISKIY

-463 IKKDLDILKIEDV
+463 IKKDLGISKIEDV
-476 KNNIESELRE
+476 KNSIENELRD

-493 TKTLFSSRQNM
+493 TKTLFSLRQNM
-504 SSNLFDI
+504 SSNLLDI
-511 VKSISN
+511 VKKISN
-517 KFDNS
+517 KVDNS
-522 LLEIVYDFDENI
+522 LIEIRYDFDENI
-534 KINFS
+534 KLNIV

-544 NIIINILSTVVE
+544 NIIFNIVYTILDFVKS
-556 FAKKYS
+556 YS
-562 LERVVVNISLQIEE
+562 LKKVIVNISIQIED

-586 DNIKDIRKKEFF
+586 DNIKDKRKKEFV
-598 EQFLNF
+598 EQLLNF
-604 EDDNKFDS
+604 EDENKFDS

-627 FLCNILENSTSYYI
+627 FLCNILEDSTSYYI

-647 IF
+647 VL

>member
-135 TKKVVASKK
+135 TQKVVASKK
-144 EFVDIKYG
+144 EFVDIKYS
-152 DKNST
+152 DKNSA

-201 NSSDSSDDI
+201 NSSDI
-210 EKNRLFIL
+210 EKDRLFIL
-218 IPISKL
+218 IPIFKL

-242 IENLNDFYNFLTIF
+242 IEKLNDFYSFLTIF

-351 AKKIWQGEVKNID
+351 VKKIWQGEVKNID

-463 IKKDLDILKIEDV
+463 IKKDLDTLKIEDV

-534 KINFS
+534 KINFA

-544 NIIINILSTVVE
+544 NIIINILSTIVE

-562 LERVVVNISLQIEE
+562 LERVIVNISLQIEE

-604 EDDNKFDS
+604 EDENKFDS

>member
-1 MENKNLIFRYFLYFI
+1 MENKNLIFRYFVYFL
-16 LSFALS
+16 LSLGTAVL
-22 IFVINWFKNIS
+22 VINWFKNS
-33 LEAVLNDY
+33 SFEAILNEY
-41 KKESLNKYNRYYD
+41 KQETLTKYNRYYE

-77 LQKSDENKI
+77 FQKNDENKI
-86 KDELYLEFEP
+86 KDELYFEFEP

-126 FDDNFNLNI
+126 FDDNFNLKI
-135 TKKVVASKK
+135 TQKVVASKK

-152 DKNST
+152 EKNS
-157 IVFSKPIIDEKL
+157 IILFSKPIIDEKL

-192 ELIFEKFVS
+192 DLIFEKFVS
-201 NSSDSSDDI
+201 NSSDI
-210 EKNRLFIL
+210 EKDRLFIL
-218 IPISKL
+218 IPIFKL

-236 LEKNIK
+236 LEKNRK
-242 IENLNDFYNFLTIF
+242 IEKSNDFYNFLTIF
-256 FGLSLALII
+256 FGLSFALIA
-265 FLLYKSKNQDI
+265 FLLYKTKVQ
-276 KNKLLKNSYDEL
+276 KFRNKLLKNSYDDL
-288 FSQVD
+288 LSQVD
-293 RYVLKLDT
+293 KYVLKLDT

-307 TFVTKSFCEM
+307 NFVTKYFCEM
-317 SGYSKDEIVGK
+317 SGYSKDEILGK
-328 NANIL
+328 NVNIL

-343 KNLWKELR
+343 KTLWQELR

-375 LFPKYNDKKQ
+375 LFPKYNDKKE

-400 QLEKTNRLLKEDLSN
+400 QLEKTNRLLKDDLSN

-422 QDETALNS
+422 KDETALNS

-440 DSFSHQWKKPISKIY
+440 DSFSHQWKTPISKIY

-463 IKKDLDILKIEDV
+463 IKKDLDISKIEDV
-476 KNNIESELRE
+476 KNSIENELRD

-493 TKTLFSSRQNM
+493 TKTLFSLRQNM
-504 SSNLFDI
+504 SSNLLDI
-511 VKSISN
+511 VKKISN
-517 KFDNS
+517 KVDNS
-522 LLEIVYDFDENI
+522 LIEIRYDFDENI
-534 KINFS
+534 KLNIV

-544 NIIINILSTVVE
+544 NIIFNIVYTILDFVKS
-556 FAKKYS
+556 YS
-562 LERVVVNISLQIEE
+562 LKKVIVNISIQIED

-586 DNIKDIRKKEFF
+586 DNIKDKRKKEFV
-598 EQFLNF
+598 EQLLNF
-604 EDDNKFDS
+604 EDENKFDS

-627 FLCNILENSTSYYI
+627 FLCNILEDSTSYYI

-647 IF
+647 VL